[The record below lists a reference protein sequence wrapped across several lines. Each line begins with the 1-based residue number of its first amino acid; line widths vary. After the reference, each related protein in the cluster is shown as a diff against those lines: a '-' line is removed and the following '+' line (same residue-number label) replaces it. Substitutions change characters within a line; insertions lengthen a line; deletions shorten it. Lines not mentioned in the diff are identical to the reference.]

1 MIRRLRRRARA
12 VLLVLAALVCAP
24 LAGQVVKDVVSIE
37 VKWYVWA
44 AILTTV
50 GSAILLG
57 AGFFAWILSRDREQ
71 THALVGLSTAATE
84 RLADRM
90 EEALMHLSAHK
101 EAKDAHSAA
110 LSEIR
115 VSIATLAARDNPKSD
130 ETLRRLSA
138 GNVS

>member
-1 MIRRLRRRARA
+1 VIRRLRRRARV
-12 VLLVLAALVCAP
+12 VLAVLAALSCAP
-24 LAGQVVKDVVSIE
+24 VAGQVVRDVVGIE

-50 GSAILLG
+50 GSGVLLG

-71 THALVGLSTAATE
+71 THALVGLSTKATD

-90 EEALMHLSAHK
+90 EEALLHLAAHNEDK
-101 EAKDAHSAA
+101 AAHSAA

-115 VSIATLAARDNPKSD
+115 VSLATLAARDTPKSD

-138 GNVS
+138 GDVS